1 MTAYD
6 GGEIGKET
14 SVKFDAFRTTKV
26 RLHITD
32 GNNPS
37 IYEFQLFYQEGAD
50 QSGTIAVTRPEVLV
64 QTGSTNAGCTVYE
77 EAPFEIAGTYEGEAA
92 DAEVVVQ
99 EEGQEERFQ
108 GSLNPDGSWSVQVD
122 ALPTGKITVSAILK
136 NSDGGTVAVSD
147 EKNAIIRNGKDLAR
161 NKETEVTTGYN
172 NLGGDQAVDGRTGT
186 RWAPNDSDPKP
197 ALTVKLGEPTQ
208 FNRIIMREMFD
219 RWNTSIDYRCK
230 KFKLEYLEND
240 SSGEW
245 KPLAEGTDIGE
256 EYVLNLNESVT
267 ASQIRVTMDECSVV
281 NGKTYMASLETF
293 EVYYIP
299 RTTEPVEPEDPIDV
313 RTADSIIETRDYQKA
328 NVKGTASANDNAPDH
343 TSYGGEFKAGDYLVY
358 QNIDFGQKT
367 YQTFMLMISALTNQK
382 DKKIELRLDAVDGE
396 KIGEIS
402 VTPSGERTI
411 FKEQY
416 AEISGSVTGQ
426 HDIYLV
432 FPEDAGLD
440 MDFFTFST
448 YNGSETEEETRQ
460 CIRPIYSFWGLF
472 LSGG

>member
-1 MTAYD
+1 MIPESAVSENEYSSDYSAAKAVDGDLKTRWATRSTKAADLELSFVQEVSINSAYINQCQDYGTAANNIKEYSIDYWNDSEWVTAYD

-256 EYVLNLNESVT
+256 EYVLNLDESVT

-328 NVKGTASANDNAPDH
+328 NVKGTASANDNAPDPPPMAA
-343 TSYGGEFKAGDYLVY
+343 SLKP
-358 QNIDFGQKT
+358 
-367 YQTFMLMISALTNQK
+367 
-382 DKKIELRLDAVDGE
+382 
-396 KIGEIS
+396 
-402 VTPSGERTI
+402 VTIWYTRT
-411 FKEQY
+411 
-416 AEISGSVTGQ
+416 
-426 HDIYLV
+426 
-432 FPEDAGLD
+432 
-440 MDFFTFST
+440 
-448 YNGSETEEETRQ
+448 
-460 CIRPIYSFWGLF
+460 
-472 LSGG
+472 